1 MQMTKKNFIPV
12 GILFIALLIIGF
24 SIKSNKKNDDK
35 MLKVESVPI
44 QTSAGWGY
52 NILVDHKIYIHQEF
66 IPAIEGK
73 KAFSSKE
80 DAMKTSEAAIN
91 KLIKGKPPFI
101 TKRELDSLN
110 ISL

>member
-1 MQMTKKNFIPV
+1 MQMTKRFFIPLR
-12 GILFIALLIIGF
+12 ILFIALLIIGF
-24 SIKSNKKNDDK
+24 SIKSNKKNDEK
-35 MLKVESVPI
+35 MFRVESVPI
-44 QTSAGWGY
+44 HTSAGWGY

-80 DAMKTSEAAIN
+80 DAMKTSAVAIK

-101 TKRELDSLN
+101 TKKELDSLN